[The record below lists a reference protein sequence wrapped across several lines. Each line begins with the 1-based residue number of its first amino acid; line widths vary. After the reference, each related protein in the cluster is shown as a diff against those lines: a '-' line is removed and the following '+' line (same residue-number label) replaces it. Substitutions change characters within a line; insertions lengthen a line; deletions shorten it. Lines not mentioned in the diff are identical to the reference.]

1 VALRPEVLS
10 CRRTPWR
17 QGLNAV
23 GHGGRDAAAL
33 GYDGRCI
40 FLEIF
45 GSSIYFLKIKEKIYK
60 NSKKGR

>member
-1 VALRPEVLS
+1 
-10 CRRTPWR
+10 
-17 QGLNAV
+17 V